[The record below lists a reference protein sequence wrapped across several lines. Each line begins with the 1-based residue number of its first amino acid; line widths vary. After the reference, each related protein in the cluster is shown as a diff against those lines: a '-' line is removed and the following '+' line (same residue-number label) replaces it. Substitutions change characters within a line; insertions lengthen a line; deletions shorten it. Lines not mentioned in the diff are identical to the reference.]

1 MNTLNLTIYKQY
13 FDEIRAGTKKEEYR
27 IAKPYW
33 IKRLRGKHFDQILF
47 RNGYSATAPRM
58 IVECLGITEED
69 GVFIIKLG
77 DVLGG
82 IFTVHERLFY
92 EICKAS

>member
-33 IKRLRGKHFDQILF
+33 IKRLRGKHFEYD
-47 RNGYSATAPRM
+47 
-58 IVECLGITEED
+58 
-69 GVFIIKLG
+69 
-77 DVLGG
+77 
-82 IFTVHERLFY
+82 H
-92 EICKAS
+92 